1 MTSHSIIA
9 RTHIDNNMFNNRND
23 HTDTHSRV
31 RGSPSTA
38 TRGNFVRSAAFHRW
52 LYSQKEDRKDLFFFS
67 SLSIHVISRERKKKN
82 NQTKEVTPTNNV
94 KKKVKTRKNEKK
106 KSSERQ
112 GKQEG
117 EKSRNTAPCTSSLL
131 FFFFTPATTLIVYFP
146 IYVKK
151 AGLSRG
157 VFQCVMMAC
166 TSTLHF
172 FFFRILC
179 CC

>member
-1 MTSHSIIA
+1 M
-9 RTHIDNNMFNNRND
+9 
-23 HTDTHSRV
+23 

-131 FFFFTPATTLIVYFP
+131 FFFYARYYSNSLLSYICKKSWALSGGFPMCNDGVY
-146 IYVKK
+146 KH
-151 AGLSRG
+151 S
-157 VFQCVMMAC
+157 
-166 TSTLHF
+166 SF
-172 FFFRILC
+172 FFFSYSVLLLRNSISVTEHFGPSTQFKKKKKNSE
-179 CC
+179 